1 MANKS
6 TRGNI
11 LEEETV
17 CCNVLKDYDLIV
29 SKINCAIKTIG
40 PYIKTVPR
48 YKPWFFDQN
57 NEKKQMNGAPYKW
70 SLSIL

>member
-40 PYIKTVPR
+40 PYIKTVP
-48 YKPWFFDQN
+48 
-57 NEKKQMNGAPYKW
+57 
-70 SLSIL
+70 